1 MRLVCV
7 CPNPAIDHTVVVP
20 SLVCGETARAV
31 ESLTTAGGK
40 GLNVARFARGFG
52 VHVTVVTWLGETG
65 ADLMHALARR
75 DGLTLVAAVAPG
87 LAVRV
92 CPILVVDDGSV
103 LATSDPAPV
112 VDSTTWSEF
121 MDLAGRAARDADAV
135 CVSGSFPRVE
145 GLDPVRSLLSAV
157 GSAGAL
163 WVDTSGAA
171 LAAVADACPGAA
183 LKVNLTEAGALIG
196 EVEPVPEAQDRE
208 RALAAAGTLGRAGRQ
223 VVVTAGRAGAAASTA
238 SGLRWEDSPAVE
250 ARNPTA
256 SGDAFMAGYLCAGHA
271 SLGRISDPLR
281 AGVLAGA
288 ANARSTMPAASAQ
301 SVLSLASQS
310 QPKPSSRRHAQRG

>member
-20 SLVCGETARAV
+20 SLDCGETVRAV
-31 ESLTTAGGK
+31 ASLTTAGGK

-52 VHVTVVTWLGETG
+52 AHVTVVTWLGETG
-65 ADLMHALARR
+65 ADFMHDLARR
-75 DGLTLVAAVAPG
+75 DGLSLVAPVAPG
-87 LAVRV
+87 LTVRV

-103 LATSDPAPV
+103 LVASDPAPA

-135 CVSGSFPRVE
+135 CVSGSFPQVE
-145 GLDPVRSLLSAV
+145 GLDPARSLLSSV
-157 GSAGAL
+157 GSAGTL
-163 WVDTSGAA
+163 WVDTSGEALEAA
-171 LAAVADACPGAA
+171 ADARPDAS
-183 LKVNLTEAGALIG
+183 LKVNLNEASTLIG
-196 EVEPVPEAQDRE
+196 GVGQVPETQSRH
-208 RALAAAGTLGRAGRQ
+208 RALAAAATLGRSGRH

-238 SGLRWEDSPAVE
+238 TGLRWQDSPVVD

-271 SLGRISDPLR
+271 SLGEVTDPLR

-301 SVLSLASQS
+301 SVLSLAAQS
-310 QPKPSSRRHAQRG
+310 QPKPPPDRPAQRG

>member
-1 MRLVCV
+1 MRLACV

-20 SLVCGETARAV
+20 SLACGETVRAV

-40 GLNVARFARGFG
+40 GLNVARFARSFG

-65 ADLMHALARR
+65 ADFMRALARR
-75 DGLTLVAAVAPG
+75 DGLNLVAAVAPG
-87 LAVRV
+87 LTVRV

-103 LATSDPAPV
+103 LVTSDPAPA
-112 VDSTTWSEF
+112 VDSTTWSSF
-121 MDLAGRAARDADAV
+121 TDLAGRAARDADAV

-145 GLDPVRSLLSAV
+145 GLDPARSLLSAV
-157 GSAGAL
+157 GSAEVL
-163 WVDTSGAA
+163 WVDTSGDA
-171 LAAVADACPGAA
+171 LAAVADAFPDAA

-196 EVEPVPEAQDRE
+196 DVEPVPEARTRD
-208 RALAAAGTLGRAGRQ
+208 RALALAETLGRGGRQ
-223 VVVTAGRAGAAASTA
+223 AVVTAGRAGAAASTA
-238 SGLRWEDSPAVE
+238 EGLRWQAALAVD

-288 ANARSTMPAASAQ
+288 ANASSTMPAASAQ
-301 SVLSLASQS
+301 SVLRLAARCRSE
-310 QPKPSSRRHAQRG
+310 PPPDKHP